1 MVQGK
6 QKEAIKHYKMA
17 LERDPTLW
25 CAFER
30 LSKMV
35 PNEIEASK
43 IFKE

>member
-1 MVQGK
+1 
-6 QKEAIKHYKMA
+6 MA

-43 IFKE
+43 IFKEQHSAVQSLN